1 MKKVIISVCGIAILF
16 GINAHIFHHKIK
28 KVSTKLENFI
38 DHSVCS
44 GQAQAIEGEMFR
56 EYAANKIAKLRQGLD
71 AKSNEVLDYVLDAMV
86 YTRFYKNSWWERGN
100 ISFPKDHI
108 EHMNRW
114 YAEFS
119 LIKNKYNLGGYNEI
133 VPEVFYFH
141 HGLRFA
147 NPKVL
152 NYIKDKDI
160 IDCGA
165 YIGDSVLVL
174 REYTDAKIYCYEF
187 SKSNIN
193 AFEKV
198 MKLNSVASSKYVI
211 VPVALGDELGNIHVE
226 EENNAN
232 SGRQLKEGNGYVVK
246 KTTIDEEAKIRN
258 FRVGLI
264 KADVEGDG
272 MRIVKGAINTIKQ
285 HRPVLS
291 LAVYHNTDELF
302 GIKPFLENNLKNYV
316 FEFHLQQFELGNFNE
331 MILLCY
337 PKELLKKE

>member
-1 MKKVIISVCGIAILF
+1 MNKVVFCVCGIAVLF
-16 GINAHIFHHKIK
+16 GINAYIFHHKIK
-28 KVSTKLENFI
+28 KVNTKLENFI

-56 EYAANKIAKLRQGLD
+56 EYVARKINKLRKGLD
-71 AKSNEVLDYVLDAMV
+71 AKSNEVLNYVLDAMV
-86 YTRFYKNSWWERGN
+86 YTRFYKNSWWEKGN
-100 ISFPKDHI
+100 ISFPKEHI

-114 YAEFS
+114 YTEFPD
-119 LIKNKYNLGGYNEI
+119 IKSKYDLGGGNEI

-141 HGLRFA
+141 HGLRFT

-152 NYIKDKDI
+152 NYIKGKDI

-174 REYTDAKIYCYEF
+174 RYYTNATIYCYEF
-187 SKSNIN
+187 SKTNIK

-198 MKLNSVASSKYVI
+198 MKLNSVSSKYII
-211 VPVALGDELGNIHVE
+211 VPVALSDEVGNIRVE
-226 EENNAN
+226 KEKEAN
-232 SGRQLKEGNGYVVK
+232 SGRQLKEGDGYSVK
-246 KTTIDEEAKIRN
+246 KTTIDEEAKKRN
-258 FRVGLI
+258 FKIGLI

-302 GIKPFLENNLKNYV
+302 GIKPFLEENLKDYI

-331 MILLCY
+331 MILFCY
-337 PKELLKKE
+337 PKELLEDR